1 MFYKFNLINNESQF
15 LYLDK
20 CSKTKTEGTARYSK
34 EVKGKKKEINK
45 NCNKLKV
52 NKWVWVNFTDASVV
66 HSHCR
71 QEWRNEGRRKAFNI
85 WSK

>member
-52 NKWVWVNFTDASVV
+52 NK
-66 HSHCR
+66 
-71 QEWRNEGRRKAFNI
+71 
-85 WSK
+85 